1 VRELHAGPTQA
12 VTASKL
18 AGEPIT
24 GKLNQRSEQ
33 QRLDRRPESNSHE
46 RLVRRT
52 EGIYKIYAESFK
64 DRAHLDAILVE
75 AQEIVD
81 NALTMKS

>member
-1 VRELHAGPTQA
+1 VRSFTPSHASGHSIKARGRADHGQA
-12 VTASKL
+12 D
-18 AGEPIT
+18 
-24 GKLNQRSEQ
+24 QRSGQ
-33 QRLDRRPESNSHE
+33 QRLDRRPESDSHE
-46 RLVRRT
+46 RLVRRI
-52 EGIYKIYAESFK
+52 ESIYKIYAESFK